1 MTDRPAILRL
11 GRPRRPSLLA
21 AVLALALA
29 IAGCGG
35 SGGGKSGGGQAA
47 TAGYDPNAPVTITWW
62 TGQTADAQKL
72 LEKLAAEYHAK
83 HPNVTIKA
91 SPGAATTDD
100 LLVKLSAGFTSGTYP
115 DISYAFGNWATQL
128 ARSGKTQDIAKTVAD
143 PAVKWQ
149 EIPAAARATATVDG
163 KVIGI
168 PALVDNLGLIYN
180 KKLFDQAGLAYP
192 TDDWSWDQ
200 FREAAR
206 KLTDP
211 SRNLYGTAYSVSGSE
226 DTTWHL
232 WPLLWQ
238 KGGAILDRSGK
249 PAFNSDAGVQALEFL
264 RQLAVDDKSMYLDQT
279 DEKYSAL
286 FRDGRIGMILSGPWE
301 LFDLKENKVDY
312 GVTYLPAFNGDH
324 QTVSGPDVWVL
335 FAHDDP
341 NRAGAARDFLL
352 WLTSKEQDI
361 RWNLAYGNLPL
372 RSSEQGTAEFAAYT
386 KQYSPGGQKFFD
398 NLANAKQPR
407 PTVNGYVEMSR
418 YVGEAIAKVLQGA
431 ASPKE
436 ALDQAARQ
444 SEDALVS

>member
-1 MTDRPAILRL
+1 MTDRPAILRP
-11 GRPRRPSLLA
+11 GRPRHARLLA
-21 AVLALALA
+21 VILALALA
-29 IAGCGG
+29 AAACGG
-35 SGGGKSGGGQAA
+35 GDGGGGGSQDAA
-47 TAGYDPNAPVTITWW
+47 AGYDPNAKVSITWW
-62 TGQTADAQKL
+62 TGQTADAQEL
-72 LEKLAAEYHAK
+72 LEKLAAEYHAN

-91 SPGAATTDD
+91 SPGAPTTDD
-100 LLVKLSAGFTSGTYP
+100 LLTKLSAGFAGGTYP
-115 DISYAFGNWATQL
+115 DISYAYGSWATQL
-128 ARSGKTQDIAKTVAD
+128 AQSGKTQDIAKAVAD
-143 PAVKWQ
+143 PAVKWE

-180 KKLFDQAGLAYP
+180 KKLFDAAGLDHP

-200 FREAAR
+200 FRDAAR

-211 SRNLYGTAYSVSGSE
+211 SRNVYGTAYSVSGSE

-238 KGGAILDRSGK
+238 KGGAILDGAGK
-249 PAFNSDAGVQALEFL
+249 PAFNSDAGVQALEYL

-279 DEKYSAL
+279 DEKYAPL
-286 FRDGRIGMILSGPWE
+286 FMDGRVGMIISGPW
-301 LFDLKENKVDY
+301 LLYDLKDRKVDY
-312 GVTYLPAFNGDH
+312 DVTNLPAFNGDH

-335 FAHDDP
+335 FDHDDP

-352 WLTSKEQDI
+352 WLTAKEQDV

-372 RSSEQGTAEFAAYT
+372 RSSEEGTKEFAAWA
-386 KQYSPGGQKFFD
+386 KEFRPGAQKFFD

-418 YVGEAIAKVLQGA
+418 HVGDAIAKVLQGA

-444 SEDALVS
+444 SEDALDQ